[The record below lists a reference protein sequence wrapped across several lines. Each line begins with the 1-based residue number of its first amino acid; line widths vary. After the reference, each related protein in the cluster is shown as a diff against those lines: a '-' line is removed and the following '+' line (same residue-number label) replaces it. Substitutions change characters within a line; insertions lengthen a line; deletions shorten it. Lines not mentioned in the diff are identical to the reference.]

1 MPMITENEKTYWM
14 PNVLPYPTEEY
25 QEEQSEKKY
34 LTHEGKERIHPRWTY
49 SENGAYVD
57 DEYLFQNEGWKLI
70 IDDEGPVITEDNL
83 KHKTRNEIVDWE
95 EQEGGKTIK
104 VTYTLTD
111 FTEEEVAE
119 YTEQKW
125 ERLRMMRDNRLQQT
139 DWVIVRAMEENLA
152 VSSQVTT
159 YRQAL
164 RDFPKTITN
173 ILEFNLEFGNDTLW
187 PIKPEVYFE
196 V

>member
-1 MPMITENEKTYWM
+1 VGKIENDER
-14 PNVLPYPTEEY
+14 
-25 QEEQSEKKY
+25 QS
-34 LTHEGKERIHPRWTY
+34 
-49 SENGAYVD
+49 
-57 DEYLFQNEGWKLI
+57 
-70 IDDEGPVITEDNL
+70 
-83 KHKTRNEIVDWE
+83 
-95 EQEGGKTIK
+95 
-104 VTYTLTD
+104 
-111 FTEEEVAE
+111 
-119 YTEQKW
+119 
-125 ERLRMMRDNRLQQT
+125 LQQT